1 MTTVHVANGILVL
14 AANLVAGAW
23 GSYAWWRSIPTVAFW
38 YLLRVAQATVVVQV
52 ALGSILLLSG
62 HNAGSGL
69 HYLYGVLPLLVSL
82 SAEALRA
89 GISEREL
96 EGLDFD
102 SLPDGRRRTIA
113 MAITR
118 RETGVMAVSALVVF
132 LLALR
137 AAATAA

>member
-1 MTTVHVANGILVL
+1 MLAIHVANGILVL

-23 GSYAWWRSIPTVAFW
+23 GGWAWWRSRPAVGFW
-38 YLLRVAQATVVVQV
+38 YALRVAQVAVVLQV
-52 ALGSILLLSG
+52 ALGSILLL
-62 HNAGSGL
+62 AGREAGNGL

-96 EGLDFD
+96 EGLDFEA
-102 SLPDGRRRTIA
+102 LPAARRRDLA

-137 AAATAA
+137 AAGTA